1 MFEIGSS
8 LREARLHKGVEIP
21 DAERATK
28 IRGKYLRA
36 LETESF
42 DVLPGQAY
50 IKSFL
55 RTYADYLDLDSQ
67 LFVDEYTSRFWIDE
81 EPGALRSRR
90 IRIRERHHRRAER
103 RMVTLTV
110 IGIALVTAL
119 VIAAW
124 NYGGGG
130 PTPASIPNL
139 APAVQP
145 PAQTRQAVFVARAVG
160 GASLLEVR
168 KDGVTGRVLFQG
180 TLEKG
185 EKQRFVA
192 KRLWLN
198 VGSPE
203 NVQVTLGGRPAT
215 LGVGCP
221 QVVTVTR
228 KQVTSTSSC
237 NLEGLAKP

>member
-1 MFEIGSS
+1 MFEIGPS
-8 LREARLHKGVEIP
+8 LREARLRKGIELN

-42 DVLPGQAY
+42 DILPGQAY

-55 RTYADYLDLDSQ
+55 RSYADYLDLDGQ

-81 EPGALRSRR
+81 EPGSIRSRR
-90 IRIRERHHRRAER
+90 IRIREHHHRRAER
-103 RMVTLTV
+103 RMVLLTV
-110 IGIALVTAL
+110 VGIAVVTAL

-124 NYGGGG
+124 NYGGGSS
-130 PTPASIPNL
+130 TDTKIPNL
-139 APAVQP
+139 TPAVRRHAPA
-145 PAQTRQAVFVARAVG
+145 THAVFVTRAAG

-168 KDGVTGRVLFQG
+168 KDGATGKVLFQG

-185 EKQRFVA
+185 ESQRFVA

-203 NVQVTLGGRPAT
+203 NLDVTLGGRPAT
-215 LGVGCP
+215 LGTGCP

-228 KQVTSTSSC
+228 RQVTSKSSC
-237 NLEGLAKP
+237 G

>member
-8 LREARLHKGVEIP
+8 LREARLRKSIEIN
-21 DAERATK
+21 DAERDTK

-55 RTYADYLDLDSQ
+55 RSYADYLDLDGH
-67 LFVDEYTSRFWIDE
+67 LFVDEYTSRFWVDE
-81 EPGALRSRR
+81 ESGPIRSRR
-90 IRIRERHHRRAER
+90 IRIREKHHRRAER
-103 RMVTLTV
+103 RMAVLTV
-110 IGIALVTAL
+110 IGIAVVTAL

-130 PTPASIPNL
+130 TAETEIPNL
-139 APAVQP
+139 APANRP
-145 PAQTRQAVFVARAVG
+145 HALPNQAVFVVRAVD
-160 GASLLEVR
+160 GASLLETR
-168 KDGVTGRVLFQG
+168 KGGATGKVLFQG

-192 KRLWLN
+192 KQLWLN

-203 NVQVTLGGRPAT
+203 NLVVMLGGRPAT
-215 LGVGCP
+215 LGHGCP

-228 KQVTSTSSC
+228 RQVTSKSSC
-237 NLEGLAKP
+237 G

>member
-1 MFEIGSS
+1 MFEIGPS

-28 IRGKYLRA
+28 IRAKYLRA

-55 RTYADYLDLDSQ
+55 RSYADYLDLDGQ
-67 LFVDEYTSRFWIDE
+67 LFVDEYTSRFWVDE
-81 EPGALRSRR
+81 EPGPIRTRR
-90 IRIRERHHRRAER
+90 IRIREHHHRRAER
-103 RMVTLTV
+103 RMVVLTV
-110 IGIALVTAL
+110 VGIAAVTAL

-130 PTPASIPNL
+130 TTPASIPNL
-139 APAVQP
+139 TPAVQP
-145 PAQTRQAVFVARAVG
+145 HVRQNQAVFVARAVT

-168 KDGVTGRVLFQG
+168 KGGVTGDVLFQG

-198 VGSPE
+198 VGTPE
-203 NVQVTLGGRPAT
+203 NLVVTLGGRPAT
-215 LGVGCP
+215 LGTGCP

-228 KQVTSTSSC
+228 RQVTSMSSC
-237 NLEGLAKP
+237 N

>member
-8 LREARLHKGVEIP
+8 LREARLRKGIEIN
-21 DAERATK
+21 DAERDTK
-28 IRGKYLRA
+28 IRSKYLRA

-55 RTYADYLDLDSQ
+55 RSYADYVDLDGQ

-81 EPGALRSRR
+81 ESGPVRSRR
-90 IRIRERHHRRAER
+90 MRIREKHHRRAER
-103 RMVTLTV
+103 RMVVLTV
-110 IGIALVTAL
+110 IGIAAVTAL

-124 NYGGGG
+124 NYGGGS
-130 PTPASIPNL
+130 PAETKIPNL
-139 APAVQP
+139 APATRPQVQP
-145 PAQTRQAVFVARAVG
+145 NQAVFVVRAVD
-160 GASLLEVR
+160 GASLLETR
-168 KDGVTGRVLFQG
+168 KGGATGRVVFQG

-192 KRLWLN
+192 KHLWLN

-203 NVQVTLGGRPAT
+203 NLVVTLGGRPAT
-215 LGVGCP
+215 LGRGCP

-228 KQVTSTSSC
+228 RQVTSKSSC
-237 NLEGLAKP
+237 G

>member
-8 LREARLHKGVEIP
+8 LREARLRKGIEIN
-21 DAERATK
+21 DAERETK

-55 RTYADYLDLDSQ
+55 RSYADYLDLDGQ

-81 EPGALRSRR
+81 ESGPVRSRR
-90 IRIRERHHRRAER
+90 IRIREHHHKRAER
-103 RMVTLTV
+103 RMVVLTV
-110 IGIALVTAL
+110 IGIAAVTAL

-130 PTPASIPNL
+130 TAQTKIPNL
-139 APAVQP
+139 APATRPHVQSN
-145 PAQTRQAVFVARAVG
+145 QAVFVVRAVD
-160 GASLLEVR
+160 GASLLETR
-168 KDGVTGRVLFQG
+168 RGGATGKVVFQG

-192 KRLWLN
+192 KQLWLN

-203 NVQVTLGGRPAT
+203 NLVVTLGGRPAT
-215 LGVGCP
+215 LGRGCP

-228 KQVTSTSSC
+228 RQVTSKSSC
-237 NLEGLAKP
+237 G

>member
-1 MFEIGSS
+1 MFEIGPS
-8 LREARLHKGVEIP
+8 LREARLHKGVEVP

-28 IRGKYLRA
+28 IRAKYLRA

-55 RTYADYLDLDSQ
+55 RSYADYLGLDGQ
-67 LFVDEYTSRFWIDE
+67 LFVDEYTSRFWVDE
-81 EPGALRSRR
+81 ESGPVRTRR

-103 RMVTLTV
+103 RMVVLTV
-110 IGIALVTAL
+110 VGIALVTAL

-130 PTPASIPNL
+130 TTPQSIPNL
-139 APAVQP
+139 TPAVPQHV
-145 PAQTRQAVFVARAVG
+145 QRNQAVFVARAVT

-168 KDGVTGRVLFQG
+168 KGGVTGDVLFQG

-198 VGSPE
+198 VGTPE
-203 NVQVTLGGRPAT
+203 NLVVTLGGRPAT
-215 LGVGCP
+215 LGAGCP

-228 KQVTSTSSC
+228 KQVTSMSSC
-237 NLEGLAKP
+237 N

>member
-8 LREARLHKGVEIP
+8 LREARLRKGIEIP
-21 DAERATK
+21 DAERGTK
-28 IRGKYLRA
+28 IRSKYLRA

-55 RTYADYLDLDSQ
+55 RSYADYLDLDGQ

-81 EPGALRSRR
+81 ESGPIRSRR
-90 IRIRERHHRRAER
+90 IRIREKHHKRAER
-103 RMVTLTV
+103 RMVLLTV
-110 IGIALVTAL
+110 VGIAVVTAL

-130 PTPASIPNL
+130 TAETKIPNL
-139 APAVQP
+139 APASRPHVQ
-145 PAQTRQAVFVARAVG
+145 TNQAVFVTRAVL
-160 GASLLEVR
+160 GASLLETR
-168 KDGVTGRVLFQG
+168 KGGPTGRVLFQG

-185 EKQRFVA
+185 ESQRFVA

-203 NVQVTLGGRPAT
+203 NLVVTLGGRPAT
-215 LGVGCP
+215 LGRGCP

-228 KQVTSTSSC
+228 KQVTSKSSC
-237 NLEGLAKP
+237 G

>member
-8 LREARLHKGVEIP
+8 LREARLRKGIEIN
-21 DAERATK
+21 DAERDTK
-28 IRGKYLRA
+28 IRSKYLRA

-55 RTYADYLDLDSQ
+55 RSYADYLDLDGQ
-67 LFVDEYTSRFWIDE
+67 LFVDEYASRFWVDE
-81 EPGALRSRR
+81 ESGPVRSRR
-90 IRIRERHHRRAER
+90 IRIRERHHKRAER
-103 RMVTLTV
+103 RMAVLTV
-110 IGIALVTAL
+110 IGIAAVTAL

-130 PTPASIPNL
+130 TAETKIPNL
-139 APAVQP
+139 TPATRPHVQP
-145 PAQTRQAVFVARAVG
+145 NQAVFVVRAVG
-160 GASLLEVR
+160 GASLLETR
-168 KDGVTGRVLFQG
+168 KGGATGTVVFQG

-192 KRLWLN
+192 KELWLN

-203 NVQVTLGGRPAT
+203 HLVVTLGGRPAT
-215 LGVGCP
+215 LGRGCP

-228 KQVTSTSSC
+228 RQVTSKSSC
-237 NLEGLAKP
+237 G